1 MVFTWYFRKYHGI
14 HGTFP
19 KLLWSWRISF
29 IRPQLFFCS
38 VYVLTSL
45 SLFQSLGLR
54 TTGAKKSMENIQLER
69 ERENLRNTERTFNFN
84 GNKTVRNNWL
94 SEQGR
99 EWNNWS
105 SCFLLLYKDN
115 WLLLI
120 PFFLYSCPPLS
131 LFSRQSDSLHKI
143 TEGSGVLR
151 AGKYSLAFFPLLSD
165 S

>member
-1 MVFTWYFRKYHGI
+1 MVLQKIPWYSWSISKITMIMKDLFHQTSVVLLFR
-14 HGTFP
+14 
-19 KLLWSWRISF
+19 
-29 IRPQLFFCS
+29 IRLN
-38 VYVLTSL
+38 LSL

-115 WLLLI
+115 WLLYI